1 MAEQEV
7 FKYTYNKIFIQNADG
22 LYYEDT
28 PENFVKDG
36 GVLPERYV
44 DYNKSTETGIF
55 LSKVG
60 DSKIQFGYPDAESEV
75 NIGAIKEFIKNK
87 EKRLYVAPPEPTEEE
102 LAKAKLEAL
111 KQERAEAVSQILVE
125 VDGMTFDGDETA
137 QTRMGRVISAAIAL
151 GSDLNTEKRIWVL
164 ADNTVAEVTIAQLAE
179 ALRKAGDKQTELWTV
194 PYEN

>member
-1 MAEQEV
+1 MAEQE
-7 FKYTYNKIFIQNADG
+7 IFNYSDSQVVIQNADG

-36 GVLPERYV
+36 GILPKQYV
-44 DYNKSTETGIF
+44 DYNKTVKFGSFIDKETGGVTF
-55 LSKVG
+55 A
-60 DSKIQFGYPDAESEV
+60 YPDAECEV
-75 NIGAIKEFIKNK
+75 NIGALTEFIKNK
-87 EKRLYVAPPEPTEEE
+87 KNRLYVAPPEPTEEE
-102 LAKAKLEAL
+102 LLQAKLTQA

-151 GSDLNTEKRIWVL
+151 GADLNTEKRIWVL
-164 ADNTVAEVTIAQLAE
+164 ADNTVAEVTVAQLAE

-194 PYEN
+194 PYEA